1 MESNIEFAP
10 NVHSTPVCTGTL
22 DLQRIIEELRR
33 EFNELKAAEMDA
45 LRQEVAELK
54 EAEEDGERAV
64 EEARVEGSLPDR
76 PFTDLDGFLQFE
88 RSLETDA
95 ALQNVIRTLGTK
107 VTAQSTKEWVNTS
120 WQLVLSDEVG
130 SRCTWTGIR
139 GKECVRDLRITMAMR
154 RAFVE
159 KFGEDDEFEEKTK
172 AFFRSAQD
180 RAKKKAQYAARQNQV
195 LLIAFV
201 LLSSLAKSSVCRVLG
216 PG

>member
-54 EAEEDGERAV
+54 SR
-64 EEARVEGSLPDR
+64 
-76 PFTDLDGFLQFE
+76 
-88 RSLETDA
+88 
-95 ALQNVIRTLGTK
+95 IRTLGTK